1 MANSARAWATP
12 SLVPSAARSVL
23 LPLLLL
29 LLPLLG
35 GAVAGATSL
44 AGRLGTVD
52 PLIALQVRLSAAAI
66 GRRRAS
72 TDKA

>member
-1 MANSARAWATP
+1 
-12 SLVPSAARSVL
+12 LVPSAARSVL

-44 AGRLGTVD
+44 VGRLGTVD